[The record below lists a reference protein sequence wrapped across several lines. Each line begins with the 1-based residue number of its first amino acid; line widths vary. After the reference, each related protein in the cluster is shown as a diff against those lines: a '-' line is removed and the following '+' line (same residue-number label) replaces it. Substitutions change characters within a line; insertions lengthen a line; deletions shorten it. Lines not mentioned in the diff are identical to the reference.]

1 MTAVVT
7 PTTVD
12 LVDKDRDRAQ
22 DRDRAPGD
30 VAAPAL
36 TEARTFAP
44 RSRRPLIPRGVRRL
58 GGPLG
63 VLLVWHVLC
72 ATGVLGERTMA
83 PPGDVFAAARDL
95 TASGELQE
103 HLLTSLGRVVQGLAL
118 GITAGVLLATVSGLS
133 RLGDDLLDSTLQML
147 RSVPTIGMLPL
158 IMIWFGIGEQ
168 PKVLLIAIGTTFPIY
183 LNTLAAIRGIDDRL
197 VEAGRV
203 FGLGR
208 LGLARRVILPG
219 AAPGFLVGLR
229 FALVGAWLI
238 LIFAEQINARS
249 GLGYLLTLG
258 RSTYRIDII
267 LLALSIYGLLGF
279 VADAIVRLL
288 ERTLLA
294 WRRGFTGS

>member
-7 PTTVD
+7 PTTVELLTD
-12 LVDKDRDRAQ
+12 DRALV
-22 DRDRAPGD
+22 APPTLAD
-30 VAAPAL
+30 
-36 TEARTFAP
+36 ARTFAP

-63 VLLVWHVLC
+63 LLLTWHLLC
-72 ATGVLGERTMA
+72 VTGVLGEQTMA
-83 PPGDVFAAARDL
+83 PPGDVFSAAQDL
-95 TASGELQE
+95 IATGELQE
-103 HLLTSLGRVVQGLAL
+103 HLLTSLGRVAQGLAL
-118 GITAGVLLATVSGLS
+118 GIVAGVLFATVSGLF

-147 RSVPTIGMLPL
+147 RSVPAIGLLPL

-183 LNTLAAIRGIDDRL
+183 INTLAAIRGIDDKL

-219 AAPGFLVGLR
+219 ALPGFLVGLR
-229 FALVGAWLI
+229 FALVGSWLI

-279 VADAIVRLL
+279 TADAIVRLL

-294 WRRGFTGS
+294 WRHGFTGA